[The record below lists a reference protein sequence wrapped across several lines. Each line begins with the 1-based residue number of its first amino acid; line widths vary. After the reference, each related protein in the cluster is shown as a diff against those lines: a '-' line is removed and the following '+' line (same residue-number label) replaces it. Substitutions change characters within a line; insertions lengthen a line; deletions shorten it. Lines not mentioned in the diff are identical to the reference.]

1 MKRIAITS
9 ITIFIAGTLG
19 ASNLVQ
25 AKGSDTS
32 SKKSY
37 NTTPNENN
45 VSGYS
50 RKDGTYVAPHH
61 RSERDGARNNNW
73 STDGNTNPHTGKDGT
88 VPRSAYEKAKR

>member
-1 MKRIAITS
+1 MNRIVITS
-9 ITIFIAGTLG
+9 LTVLVAGTLG
-19 ASNLVQ
+19 ISTLVQ
-25 AKGSDTS
+25 AKGSNSS

-37 NTTPNENN
+37 DSTPKENN

-50 RKDGTYVAPHH
+50 RKDGVYVAPHA

-88 VPRSAYEKAKR
+88 VPRSYYEKAK